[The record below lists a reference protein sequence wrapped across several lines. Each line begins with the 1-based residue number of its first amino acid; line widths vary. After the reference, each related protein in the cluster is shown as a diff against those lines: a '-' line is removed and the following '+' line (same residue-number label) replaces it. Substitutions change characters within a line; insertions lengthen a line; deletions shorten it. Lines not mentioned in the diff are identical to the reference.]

1 VTGDIKIAPLG
12 FEHLRQVLDL
22 GYRVFDTT
30 AKPYTSWSLTT
41 VAEHLD
47 TKDSSCWVALL
58 HDRVVGFVLGSME
71 FELRED
77 WGYLEWIAVDP
88 GQQGKGI
95 ARRLVDICCNKLF
108 EAGASRVV
116 TDVEGS
122 NTSSAT
128 LMAHSGFAPAVTV
141 TLFVRPNPV
150 FPPTDEVKTGLP
162 KRPLIRSGRL
172 VGENRLP
179 NM

>member
-1 VTGDIKIAPLG
+1 MQIVPLG

-30 AKPYTSWSLTT
+30 TKPYTSWSLTT

-47 TKDSSCWVALL
+47 TRDSSCWVALE
-58 HDRVVGFVLGSME
+58 DDTVVGFVLGSME

-77 WGYLEWIAVDP
+77 WAYLEWIAVDP
-88 GQQGKGI
+88 SMQGRGV
-95 ARRLVDICCNKLF
+95 ARRLVDVCCEKLF

-122 NTSSAT
+122 NTASAT
-128 LMAHSGFAPAVTV
+128 LMKRSGFAPAVTV

-150 FPPTDEVKTGLP
+150 SPPSDGVRAALP

>member
-1 VTGDIKIAPLG
+1 MAVQLEQLG

-30 AKPYTSWSLTT
+30 VKPYTSWSLTT

-47 TKDSSCWVALL
+47 TRDSSCWVALE
-58 HDRVVGFVLGSME
+58 DGVVVGFVLGSME
-71 FELRED
+71 FELRDD
-77 WGYLEWIAVDP
+77 WAYLEWIAVDP
-88 GQQGKGI
+88 AHQGKGI
-95 ARRLVDICCNKLF
+95 ARRLVDTCCEKLF

-122 NTSSAT
+122 NTASAT
-128 LMAHSGFAPAVTV
+128 LMGRSGFTPAVTV
-141 TLFVRPNPV
+141 TLFVRPNPAQ
-150 FPPTDEVKTGLP
+150 PMSEQAKASLS

-172 VGENRLP
+172 VGDNRHP
-179 NM
+179 